1 MHHAKDQ
8 VHQQQKDGDAQ
19 DAVGDHLVNAVRER
33 QTVGPGVS
41 DHLPRQPTDKAIAT
55 VGDGNVHVVAI
66 DGLQVCD
73 HLRFDPETRDVPVI
87 FLTAKQ
93 DPTVKS
99 TASILD
105 AYAYIE
111 KPFAPDAMLAE
122 IRNCLNVFGR
132 NDIDDDRQHAS
143 P

>member
-1 MHHAKDQ
+1 M
-8 VHQQQKDGDAQ
+8 GI
-19 DAVGDHLVNAVRER
+19 RER
-33 QTVGPGVS
+33 ILVVDDEADTRLLLQTLLEAEGYAV
-41 DHLPRQPTDKAIAT
+41 DLA
-55 VGDGNVHVVAI
+55 GDGAEALELVKTARPDLVVLDVMMPKM

-122 IRNCLNVFGR
+122 VRNCLNVFGR
-132 NDIDDDRQHAS
+132 NDCDDHREHPS

>member
-1 MHHAKDQ
+1 MATQERILVVDDEADTRLLLQ
-8 VHQQQKDGDAQ
+8 TLLEAEGYAVALAADGTEALEHVKAARPD
-19 DAVGDHLVNAVRER
+19 LVLLDVMM
-33 QTVGPGVS
+33 P
-41 DHLPRQPTDKAIAT
+41 KM
-55 VGDGNVHVVAI
+55 

-132 NDIDDDRQHAS
+132 NDIDDDRQHPS